1 VEASRLLCARCG
13 GRVRAYSGCTD
24 READF
29 RLTDATRI
37 LSAACYLDPQFRI
50 TVHNEYLDKR
60 HQAIGPNYGVD
71 LPTVV
76 RHCLHARQ
84 KALLR
89 SIAVTVTILLL
100 PLLAMWGA
108 ITPQSAALFAVI
120 AVFGISFAHEWLTFD
135 LIRKYFSKHTFDPVR
150 LGSDPG
156 PKRDYL
162 RENGNGNV
170 TVYRGFIPFVG
181 AGTPLNSWSFTVDL
195 RKGKS
200 GDGDAGEPRE
210 FQVAE
215 LYQTIQEV
223 FEALHIENL
232 ETHDRLYVS
241 GRDVRDD
248 ERFLKH
254 RLARPFS
261 SVDAG
266 LIGELISDTSL
277 RVRHYRCVRVVDWSG
292 ELVASMFFRFS
303 IVGHS
308 LFVESSHRL
317 LTPIDERYR
326 RVERIHCEIT
336 VLQVLIR
343 LGRGILWGIMNPFW
357 APLHV
362 IYRTLRPIARAIAN
376 WVEDWLLSEN
386 PGFDYG
392 AERSLR
398 EIACEQYLYR
408 RYGQRADAEMHLKLL
423 DQTLLNKV
431 IEFLDEHNVDTSDLK
446 ERGNTILNSGVILS
460 GGVLQAE
467 SIAVGQG
474 ARSLVQ
480 RMRRKQGQKKA
491 AAAGTAA

>member
-1 VEASRLLCARCG
+1 LCARCG
-13 GRVRAYSGCTD
+13 SRVRAYAGCTD

-29 RLTDATRI
+29 RRTDATRI
-37 LSAACYLDPQFRI
+37 LSAACYLDPQFRVA
-50 TVHNEYLDKR
+50 VHNEYLDR
-60 HQAIGPNYGVD
+60 WHQAIGPNYGVD

-76 RHCLHARQ
+76 RHCLHAR
-84 KALLR
+84 KRAFLR
-89 SIAVTVTILLL
+89 SLAVTGTMLLFGVL
-100 PLLAMWGA
+100 
-108 ITPQSAALFAVI
+108 AALGSMTPGSALVLALI
-120 AVFGISFAHEWLTFD
+120 GVFGISFAHEWLTFD
-135 LIRKYFSKHTFDPVR
+135 VIRKYFSKRSFDPER

-195 RKGKS
+195 RKPKS
-200 GDGDAGEPRE
+200 GNGDGGEPRE
-210 FQVAE
+210 FEVKE
-215 LYQTIQEV
+215 LYQTMEEV
-223 FEALHIENL
+223 FGALHIDNL

-248 ERFLKH
+248 ERFLRH
-254 RLARPFS
+254 RLARPYS
-261 SVDAG
+261 SVDGG
-266 LIGELISDTSL
+266 LLGELISDPSL

-343 LGRGILWGIMNPFW
+343 LGRGIGWGIINPFW
-357 APLHV
+357 APIHV
-362 IYRTLRPIARAIAN
+362 IYRALRPIARLIAD

-398 EIACEQYLYR
+398 EIACERYLYR
-408 RYGQRADAEMHLKLL
+408 RYGQRADAEMNLKLL

-467 SIAVGQG
+467 SVAVGQG
-474 ARSLVQ
+474 ARSIVQ
-480 RMRRKQGQKKA
+480 RMRQKRGQKKA